1 MRFKS
6 FAFLVAAFVL
16 LVAGSAQAQTAATV
30 TLQPE
35 GIIVGGGNE
44 ALVFVT
50 VECTLDPGDE
60 LLEGF
65 VTLGQQFAFGM
76 GGLNPTC
83 DGKPHRNIV
92 RVQSF
97 DATFQPGEAFA
108 SAFLLF
114 LDPDTGETVQAQ
126 DSRTITL
133 RGRPAP

>member
-1 MRFKS
+1 MRLKS
-6 FAFLVAAFVL
+6 LVVLAAVFVL

-30 TLQPE
+30 TVQPE
-35 GIIVGGGNE
+35 GIIVGGGDA
-44 ALVFVT
+44 ALVFVV

-65 VTLGQQFAFGM
+65 VTLSQEFASGM

-83 DGKPHRNIV
+83 DGKPHRNVV
-92 RVQSF
+92 RVHAF
-97 DATFQPGEAFA
+97 DATFQRGEAFA

-126 DSRTITL
+126 DSRAITL
-133 RGRPAP
+133 RGPP